1 VNEKLDKTKEEIEK
15 LKDKIKKSVENIEL
29 LKKKLVEYESHLE
42 KLRADFKGKFGS
54 EAKMSKSALEEK
66 DKIIKVMRKKEF
78 KIRKIRDSE
87 GDLMKM
93 KKNLKSLNAE
103 YLRLDEEKFRE
114 ILPEV
119 EPSRAE
125 AWEASDAREET
136 AATGEKRCAELERPR
151 GYEREYGFLVDD

>member
-1 VNEKLDKTKEEIEK
+1 
-15 LKDKIKKSVENIEL
+15 
-29 LKKKLVEYESHLE
+29 
-42 KLRADFKGKFGS
+42 
-54 EAKMSKSALEEK
+54 
-66 DKIIKVMRKKEF
+66 MRKKEF
-78 KIRKIRDSE
+78 KIRKIRDRE

-93 KKNLKSLNAE
+93 KKNLKSLNAK

-125 AWEASDAREET
+125 AWEASAAREET
-136 AATGEKRCAELERPR
+136 AGGGEKRCAELERPR